1 MDPPMTHL
9 ASPART
15 WGRSA
20 PDVMPPA
27 GNSTNCSTEPADP
40 PWIGI
45 SEGVGPCQP
54 ARPGKSAPEGPR
66 GVRALDRGRALPGRR
81 GQGGAPGAE
90 RGRTTLTLSPGD
102 AGWDQ
107 KLGRGWSPG
116 SGGFSAPGFPQ
127 TVRWSRLGC
136 SGISSPVGMVR
147 SGHGGLGSST
157 FSSRHRGGAAAPHGQ
172 SGALS
177 PGARRSR

>member
-1 MDPPMTHL
+1 RPRPGGIPAIGSFAPTAAPNSTQKRPSL

-90 RGRTTLTLSPGD
+90 RGGTTLTLALGD
-102 AGWDQ
+102 AG
-107 KLGRGWSPG
+107 
-116 SGGFSAPGFPQ
+116 
-127 TVRWSRLGC
+127 
-136 SGISSPVGMVR
+136 
-147 SGHGGLGSST
+147 
-157 FSSRHRGGAAAPHGQ
+157 
-172 SGALS
+172 
-177 PGARRSR
+177 